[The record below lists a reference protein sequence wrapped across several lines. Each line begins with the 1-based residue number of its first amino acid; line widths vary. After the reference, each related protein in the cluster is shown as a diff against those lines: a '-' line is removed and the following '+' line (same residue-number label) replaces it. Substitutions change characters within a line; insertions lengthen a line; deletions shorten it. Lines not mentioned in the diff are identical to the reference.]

1 MASMLLHRIH
11 PSRIAEIWLSVKA
24 GLAEA
29 LLVPE
34 TILLEILA
42 NKIDLFYRMDEPKT
56 WFYAS
61 YLSMEID
68 PRFRVM
74 YVMAGWTEG
83 KLSRKDCEGFIENLN
98 DLAVATRCRNVLYSD
113 KSQFL
118 MRMLNGRPV
127 WQTVR

>member
-1 MASMLLHRIH
+1 M
-11 PSRIAEIWLSVKA
+11 KA